1 MLDVHPA
8 HHAATT
14 RRDFFIHLATIII
27 GLLIAI
33 GLEQS
38 VEALHRLHQRHAL
51 EAALHTECE
60 DNKGRAEASFSGYY
74 DEMEWL
80 LGLHGDIQKML
91 ATGGRAN
98 LPYRELHHRPRP
110 LPSDA
115 AYTGGSVHL
124 TTAVWDT
131 AGEDNRFALLPDRMA
146 REYSLL
152 YHIRGERFSQLRD
165 EAREKVSRQHA
176 FEAKF
181 ADAGTPLTPVL
192 ARMSAADLKEY
203 ETLVMQSFEA
213 VHDEKLQLLLVYA
226 TNNAV
231 LQGLYDDSSMPRVY
245 REGAAA
251 FPDDFAKIAQQ
262 IAAEDAARDK
272 AAKPPAMKAA
282 K

>member
-1 MLDVHPA
+1 MLDVHPP

-14 RRDFFIHLATIII
+14 KRDFFIHLATIII

-38 VEALHRLHQRHAL
+38 VEALHRLHERHVL
-51 EAALHTECE
+51 EAALHAECE
-60 DNKGRAEASFSGYY
+60 DNKDRAEANFSAYY

-91 ATGGRAN
+91 AAGERAN
-98 LPYRELHHRPRP
+98 LPYRKLHHRPRP
-110 LPSDA
+110 LPDDA

-131 AGEDNRFALLPDRMA
+131 AGADNRLALLPDRMA
-146 REYSLL
+146 REYSFL

-165 EAREKVSRQHA
+165 EARENVSRQHA
-176 FEAKF
+176 FEARF
-181 ADAGTPLTPVL
+181 ADAGTPETPVL

-203 ETLVMQSFEA
+203 DALVMQSFEA
-213 VHDEKLQLLLVYA
+213 VHDEKFTLLVVYA
-226 TNNAV
+226 TDNAV
-231 LQGLYDDSSMPRVY
+231 LQGLYDNSMPRFY
-245 REGAAA
+245 RKAAAA
-251 FPDDFAKIAQQ
+251 FPDDFAKMAQQ

-272 AAKPPAMKAA
+272 AAKSPAMKAV